1 MIVQLCSSR
10 EAHVKS
16 REQWL
21 AEIQQ
26 RQSNID
32 PIKRIPNSALFQGTL
47 IKGGRVL
54 TPFQRLAAAVMG
66 ILIMFGGCYGVADSI
81 GLFLRKATT
90 TDVLASL
97 ISGGFAALL
106 VGLGFKITL
115 NALVTKAA
123 AKQPLGLKKKYRV

>member
-1 MIVQLCSSR
+1 M
-10 EAHVKS
+10 KS

-32 PIKRIPNSALFQGTL
+32 PMKRIPNGALFQGTL

-54 TPFQRLAAAVMG
+54 TPFQRLAAVAIGM
-66 ILIMFGGCYGVADSI
+66 LIMSGGCYFVADSI

-90 TDVLASL
+90 TDIPESL
-97 ISGGFAALL
+97 ISGGFAALAI
-106 VGLGFKITL
+106 GLGFKITL
-115 NALVTKAA
+115 NALVTKPA
-123 AKQPLGLKKKYRV
+123 AKQTLGLKKKYRV